1 MNKEEAGFVP
11 ASFFLGGIVM
21 NVKKIADLFVSSKKS
36 STFASRLLSKVYKR
50 LVFSVL
56 KALCPGAVKMR
67 NLKCFLVVIIL
78 KKN

>member
-1 MNKEEAGFVP
+1 MNKEEAGLFLP
-11 ASFFLGGIVM
+11 LFFWGGIVM

-56 KALCPGAVKMR
+56 KALCPGAVEIR
-67 NLKCFLVVIIL
+67 N
-78 KKN
+78 